1 MGGGA
6 LWRDNQQ
13 STFAHIHTSSI
24 HSTNSTWSPIPYPHC
39 VSTDELP
46 RDLPPTK
53 PLTDLYL
60 DLLRPFLPIAAGSMH
75 LVVIV
80 DRFFKMTRMN
90 PFQRIDAGTISAAF
104 LDNWVAAYGPPA
116 TVLSDN
122 GPQFRVKFFRG
133 VCSLLGN
140 ANRYSSRIIRV
151 ILEKRSTMTTRCI
164 LPAAIG
170 RKGLSRSR

>member
-80 DRFFKMTRMN
+80 DRFSKMTRMM
-90 PFQRIDAGTISAAF
+90 REEYRLAF
-104 LDNWVAAYGPPA
+104 PSSEQTPRKNLTRNWGP
-116 TVLSDN
+116 LSDN
-122 GPQFRVKFFRG
+122 TVAGGPYAATQLSKKAADMVPA
-133 VCSLLGN
+133 S
-140 ANRYSSRIIRV
+140 IR
-151 ILEKRSTMTTRCI
+151 
-164 LPAAIG
+164 
-170 RKGLSRSR
+170 